1 MFIFVNSDKD
11 NDENCDL
18 PGSSYGNADI
28 LQRQKD
34 LTIFP
39 AGCELKTGDI
49 VFRRGGGISSHAV
62 MMADRNGRYSHV
74 GIVVDSAGK
83 KMIVHA
89 VPDEPDF
96 KGDPDRVKMETPEK
110 FFSPINANAGE
121 VKRLKGD
128 TIIPLKAAEY
138 AMQTYRRNTLF
149 DHDYDDSDT
158 TKMYCCELVE
168 FAYAKAGLTL
178 AGTERHDISL
188 PGMKKIR
195 CMLPSDICNNKSLKR
210 LLHFK
215 PIINKQK
222 IFEP

>member
-1 MFIFVNSDKD
+1 MMKTAICLALLTATLISCNDK
-11 NDENCDL
+11 
-18 PGSSYGNADI
+18 
-28 LQRQKD
+28 KD

-96 KGDPDRVKMETPEK
+96 EGDPDRVKMETPEK

-128 TIIPLKAAEY
+128 TITPLKAAEY

-158 TKMYCCELVE
+158 TKMYCCELVD
-168 FAYAKAGLTL
+168 FAYRKAGRPL
-178 AGTERHDISL
+178 AGRKRHRFHL
-188 PGMKKIR
+188 PGLDPIY
-195 CMLPSDICNNKSLKR
+195 CILPSDICNNTALATIVT
-210 LLHFK
+210 F
-215 PIINKQK
+215 
-222 IFEP
+222 

>member
-1 MFIFVNSDKD
+1 MKTAICLALLTATLISCNDK
-11 NDENCDL
+11 
-18 PGSSYGNADI
+18 
-28 LQRQKD
+28 KD

-96 KGDPDRVKMETPEK
+96 EGDPDRVKMETPEK

-149 DHDYDDSDT
+149 DHDYDEDVLLRTRGVCLRQGRAD
-158 TKMYCCELVE
+158 
-168 FAYAKAGLTL
+168 AGRNGAPRHKS
-178 AGTERHDISL
+178 AGHE
-188 PGMKKIR
+188 K
-195 CMLPSDICNNKSLKR
+195 NKV
-210 LLHFK
+210 HAAV
-215 PIINKQK
+215 
-222 IFEP
+222 

>member
-1 MFIFVNSDKD
+1 MMKTAICLALLTATLISCNNK
-11 NDENCDL
+11 
-18 PGSSYGNADI
+18 
-28 LQRQKD
+28 KD

-96 KGDPDRVKMETPEK
+96 EGDPDRVKMETPEK

-195 CMLPSDICNNKSLKR
+195 CMLPSDICNNKSLK
-210 LLHFK
+210 K
-215 PIINKQK
+215 IIA
-222 IFEP
+222 F

>member
-1 MFIFVNSDKD
+1 MITSIMLIFVNSDKD

-83 KMIVHA
+83 
-89 VPDEPDF
+89 
-96 KGDPDRVKMETPEK
+96 R
-110 FFSPINANAGE
+110 
-121 VKRLKGD
+121 
-128 TIIPLKAAEY
+128 
-138 AMQTYRRNTLF
+138 
-149 DHDYDDSDT
+149 
-158 TKMYCCELVE
+158 
-168 FAYAKAGLTL
+168 
-178 AGTERHDISL
+178 
-188 PGMKKIR
+188 
-195 CMLPSDICNNKSLKR
+195 
-210 LLHFK
+210 
-215 PIINKQK
+215 
-222 IFEP
+222 

>member
-1 MFIFVNSDKD
+1 M
-11 NDENCDL
+11 
-18 PGSSYGNADI
+18 
-28 LQRQKD
+28 
-34 LTIFP
+34 
-39 AGCELKTGDI
+39 
-49 VFRRGGGISSHAV
+49 
-62 MMADRNGRYSHV
+62 
-74 GIVVDSAGK
+74 
-83 KMIVHA
+83 
-89 VPDEPDF
+89 
-96 KGDPDRVKMETPEK
+96 KMETPEK

-188 PGMKKIR
+188 PGMKRIR

-222 IFEP
+222 NF

>member
-1 MFIFVNSDKD
+1 MLIFVNSDKD

-96 KGDPDRVKMETPEK
+96 EGDPDRVKMETPEK

-138 AMQTYRRNTLF
+138 AMQIYRRNTLF

-188 PGMKKIR
+188 PGMKRIR
-195 CMLPSDICNNKSLKR
+195 CMLPSDICNNKSLK
-210 LLHFK
+210 K
-215 PIINKQK
+215 IIA
-222 IFEP
+222 F

>member
-1 MFIFVNSDKD
+1 MMKTAICLTLLTATLISCNDKK
-11 NDENCDL
+11 N
-18 PGSSYGNADI
+18 
-28 LQRQKD
+28 

-62 MMADRNGRYSHV
+62 MMADRHGRYSHV
-74 GIVVDSAGK
+74 GIVVDSAGR

-96 KGDPDRVKMETPEK
+96 EGDPDRVKMETPEK
-110 FFSPINANAGE
+110 FFCPINANAGE

-128 TIIPLKAAEY
+128 TITPREAAAY
-138 AMQTYRRNTLF
+138 ALEIYRRNTLF
-149 DHDYDDSDT
+149 DHEYDDSDT

-168 FAYAKAGLTL
+168 FAYTKAGRPL

-188 PGMKKIR
+188 PGLKKLH
-195 CMLPSDICNNKSLKR
+195 CMLPSDICNSK
-210 LLHFK
+210 LLTK
-215 PIINKQK
+215 IIE
-222 IFEP
+222 F